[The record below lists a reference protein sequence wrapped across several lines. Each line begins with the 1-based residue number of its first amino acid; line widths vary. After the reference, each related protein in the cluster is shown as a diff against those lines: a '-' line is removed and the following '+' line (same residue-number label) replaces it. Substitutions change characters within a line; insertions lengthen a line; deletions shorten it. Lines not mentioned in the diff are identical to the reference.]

1 MAGDRNV
8 NGHGNVVTLMTG
20 EPAARRRVD
29 AAPGS
34 AVVVGSCPC
43 AECRTDLV
51 LGARPGAWFR
61 AVIRVGTDHWELDN
75 LSLDAEAWLV
85 DLENPTSRVSAA
97 PGRRRLIGP
106 FEFAD
111 LSFRVG
117 PCEAGEHVTV
127 IGPEA
132 PLTVGR
138 TACRASTAPLVGA
151 GLQPGTAYHAVLE
164 ELCRGASDDG
174 VAPTAAALSVRLHT
188 RGWAITPKAVEHHVD
203 YLFQR
208 CFPGEAGRARGWKRT
223 ALVSLITR
231 TQALA
236 ATRVG
241 GLVKGGRTPVPPM
254 SGELSPV
261 VGLARTTTE

>member
-1 MAGDRNV
+1 
-8 NGHGNVVTLMTG
+8 
-20 EPAARRRVD
+20 
-29 AAPGS
+29 
-34 AVVVGSCPC
+34 
-43 AECRTDLV
+43 
-51 LGARPGAWFR
+51 
-61 AVIRVGTDHWELDN
+61 
-75 LSLDAEAWLV
+75 
-85 DLENPTSRVSAA
+85 
-97 PGRRRLIGP
+97 
-106 FEFAD
+106 
-111 LSFRVG
+111 
-117 PCEAGEHVTV
+117 
-127 IGPEA
+127 
-132 PLTVGR
+132 
-138 TACRASTAPLVGA
+138 
-151 GLQPGTAYHAVLE
+151 VLE

-174 VAPTAAALSVRLHT
+174 VAPTAAALSVRLRT